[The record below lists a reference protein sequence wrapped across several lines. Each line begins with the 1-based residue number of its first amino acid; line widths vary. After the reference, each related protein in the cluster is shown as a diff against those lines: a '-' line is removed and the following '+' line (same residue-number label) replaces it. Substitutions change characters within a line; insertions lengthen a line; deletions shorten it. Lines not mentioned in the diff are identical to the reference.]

1 MISTP
6 SQFTERQ
13 GGQEKEKQPNILL
26 CHQSAKHSGCELA
39 GLRNPDNVNY
49 DENGEREISFLR
61 NSLCVT
67 KDFLL
72 LLQRLGNLFSKHSLS
87 SPHGCDVAKSQGSS
101 VVRTVSSCS
110 DPIPSSRAHC
120 NTEGCL
126 LASLAPGTV
135 TEHSSFSVNICIM
148 KK

>member
-26 CHQSAKHSGCELA
+26 CRQRAKHSGCELA

-49 DENGEREISFLR
+49 DENGECEISSLR
-61 NSLCVT
+61 YSLFVT

-72 LLQRLGNLFSKHSLS
+72 LLQRLGNRF
-87 SPHGCDVAKSQGSS
+87 
-101 VVRTVSSCS
+101 
-110 DPIPSSRAHC
+110 
-120 NTEGCL
+120 
-126 LASLAPGTV
+126 
-135 TEHSSFSVNICIM
+135 
-148 KK
+148 